1 MKALTCAAARRRL
14 GALYDRELSVAEQ
27 IAVQAHLDWCD
38 ACALALVELQAVG
51 SVVRAA
57 AIGRDVLTHEEATA
71 FTAALVGRRNAERDS
86 SLLARLQGMFDDMH
100 LVYAGVGATVATAVC
115 VVIML
120 TMMRFAPTGR
130 PDTSPTASLNA
141 LIALAADPGSS
152 ANAISIDAASQA
164 RGSARFQAAS
174 ETAQEDV
181 VFWIE
186 AAVTRDGR
194 LISLDRLRT
203 TGRKATREQA
213 ALIEE
218 LMKSVARARIEPGAE
233 TAPATTDGIVW
244 LVTSTTVRAT
254 KAIASDLPLPPMSK
268 KKPGHL
274 LDAHASTV

>member
-14 GALYDRELSVAEQ
+14 GALYDGELPVAEQ
-27 IAVQAHLDWCD
+27 IAVQAHLDWCEP
-38 ACALALVELQAVG
+38 CADVFVELQTVG
-51 SVVRAA
+51 SMVRAV
-57 AIGRDVLTHEEATA
+57 AIGRDVLTHDEARV
-71 FTAALVGRRNAERDS
+71 FTASLVGRRTAEHDM
-86 SLLARLQGMFDDMH
+86 SLLARMRDMFDDMH
-100 LVYAGVGATVATAVC
+100 LVYAGLGAAVATAVC

-194 LISLDRLRT
+194 LINLDRLRT

-218 LMKSVARARIEPGAE
+218 LMKSVARARIEPDAE
-233 TAPATTDGIVW
+233 TAPTSPDGIVW
-244 LVTSTTVRAT
+244 LMTSTTVRAT
-254 KAIASDLPLPPMSK
+254 KAIVSDLPLPPMSQ
-268 KKPGHL
+268 KKPGRIR
-274 LDAHASTV
+274 DARASTV

>member
-1 MKALTCAAARRRL
+1 MKPMTC
-14 GALYDRELSVAEQ
+14 S
-27 IAVQAHLDWCD
+27 AVQRQLQAFHDGELPVAAQISVQGHLDWCD
-38 ACALALVELQAVG
+38 PCGDWLADLGLLRTTLRSAAPGRELL
-51 SVVRAA
+51 S
-57 AIGRDVLTHEEATA
+57 HEGA
-71 FTAALVGRRNAERDS
+71 AALVAAVIGRRSAEADW
-86 SLLARLQGMFDDMH
+86 SLFARLQRMFDDMH
-100 LVYAGVGATVATAVC
+100 LVYAGLGATVATAVC
-115 VVIML
+115 IVIML

-130 PDTSPTASLNA
+130 PDASPAASLNA

-194 LISLDRLRT
+194 LINLDRLRT

-213 ALIEE
+213 AVIEE
-218 LMKSVARARIEPGAE
+218 LMKSVARARIEPDAE
-233 TAPATTDGIVW
+233 TAPPTTDGIVW
-244 LVTSTTVRAT
+244 LMTSTTVRAT

-268 KKPGHL
+268 KKPGRVHE
-274 LDAHASTV
+274 ARAATV

>member
-1 MKALTCAAARRRL
+1 MKALTCTAARRRL
-14 GALYDRELSVAEQ
+14 GPLYDGELPVAEQ

-38 ACALALVELQAVG
+38 ACARGLAELQTLG
-51 SVVRAA
+51 SVLRAA
-57 AIGRDVLTHEEATA
+57 SIRRDLLTHEQATA
-71 FTAALVGRRNAERDS
+71 FTAALVGRRKAEQDM
-86 SLLARLQGMFDDMH
+86 SLPARMQGMFDDMH
-100 LVYAGVGATVATAVC
+100 LVYAALGATVATAVC
-115 VVIML
+115 IVIML

-141 LIALAADPGSS
+141 LIALAADPGSN

-186 AAVTRDGR
+186 AAVTRNGR
-194 LISLDRLRT
+194 LINLDRLRT

-213 ALIEE
+213 ALIEG
-218 LMKSVARARIEPGAE
+218 LMESVARARIEPGTE

-254 KAIASDLPLPPMSK
+254 KAIPADLPLPPMSK
-268 KKPGHL
+268 KKPGRMNE
-274 LDAHASTV
+274 ARARTV